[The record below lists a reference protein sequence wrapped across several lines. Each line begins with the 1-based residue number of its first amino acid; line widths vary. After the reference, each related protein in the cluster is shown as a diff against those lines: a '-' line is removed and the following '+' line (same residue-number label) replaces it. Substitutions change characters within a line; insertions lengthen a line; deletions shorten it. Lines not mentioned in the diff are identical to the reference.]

1 MPASG
6 ERERLTAL
14 FLLLLLILALGA
26 VILWQSPR
34 HRSFYRT
41 LLGTTD
47 PSIARGT
54 EQAPPSSI
62 ATGAPQGERRPLPS
76 AKDAGSRPGKS
87 SDDRVV
93 ISVVERPPSKLPAGG
108 VPYGW
113 TLKQFSGDPSVESRQ
128 EGGRVVLRLASQKSS
143 FALYRDVTVDLREFP
158 LLTWSWKVTA
168 LPERGDVRSAAADDQ
183 AAQVYVIF
191 PHWPFPRAASDVL
204 GYVWDSRAPVGL
216 ALKSGRAENVRLIVV
231 ESGAEKL
238 GRWLTVTRNV
248 AHDYRA
254 LFGKEPSTIGRV
266 AIMTDSND
274 TGSAGEV
281 LFSDLTFLKLSPGS
295 SSLRFS
301 PPLSLRF
308 PRPES
313 AQGA

>member
-1 MPASG
+1 MPARS
-6 ERERLTAL
+6 ERERLTTL
-14 FLLLLLILALGA
+14 FLLLLLILGLGA

-41 LLGTTD
+41 LLGTAD
-47 PSIARGT
+47 SSPARETG
-54 EQAPPSSI
+54 QAPPSSI
-62 ATGAPQGERRPLPS
+62 TSRTPQEERDPTPS
-76 AKDAGSRPGKS
+76 TKDDRSRPGKS

-93 ISVVERPPSKLPAGG
+93 ISVAERPLSKHPAGG
-108 VPYGW
+108 IPYGW
-113 TLKQFSGDPSVESRQ
+113 SLKQFSGDPSVESKQ
-128 EGGRVVLRLASQKSS
+128 EGDRVFVRLASRKSS

-183 AAQVYVIF
+183 AAQVYVVF
-191 PHWPFPRAASDVL
+191 PHWPFPRATSDVL
-204 GYVWDSRAPVGL
+204 GYVWDSRAPAGL

-248 AHDYRA
+248 ANDYRT
-254 LFGKEPSTIGRV
+254 LFGKEPSTVGRV

-274 TGSAGEV
+274 TGSSGEV
-281 LFSDLTFLKLSPGS
+281 LFSDLVFLKLLPGS
-295 SSLRFS
+295 SIRFP
-301 PPLSLRF
+301 PPLSVRF
-308 PRPES
+308 PRTES